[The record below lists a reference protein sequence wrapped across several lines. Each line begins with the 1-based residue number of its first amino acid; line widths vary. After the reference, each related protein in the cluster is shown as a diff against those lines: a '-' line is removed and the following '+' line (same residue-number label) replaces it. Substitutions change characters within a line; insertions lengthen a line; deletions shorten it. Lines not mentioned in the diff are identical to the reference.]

1 MKKKVIFFGALLAFV
16 AVNSSYKNGLFT
28 NNGLRVTGAPGEATC
43 MQSGCHSGG
52 TQATTTTIQLFQ
64 AGTTTAVTAFTPN
77 VQYDGKVTITAGTR
91 YGFQMT
97 CLTSS
102 NNVAAGTFATSMAN
116 TALGRDSTSRRNYIE
131 SNAIGSTGVYTFK
144 WTAPAAGTGTV
155 KFYACGNA
163 LDANGNTS
171 GDKATTATLTLTEL
185 TTTGVE
191 TNQLAG
197 AKITPNPVISV
208 FNFQLPISLEP
219 EATVE
224 IRNLAGQVM
233 VRLDAAAVQAGG
245 IQGHHLTSG
254 LYFASIKNAGQTAV
268 IPFIKD

>member
-1 MKKKVIFFGALLAFV
+1 MKKKVIFFGAFLTFV
-16 AVNSSYKNGLFT
+16 VINSSFKNGLLT
-28 NNGLRVTGAPGEATC
+28 SNGLRVTGAPTEGTC

-52 TQATTTTIQLFQ
+52 TQATTTTVQLFQ
-64 AGTTTAVTAFTPN
+64 AGTATAVTSYLPG

-97 CLTSS
+97 CLTASS
-102 NNVAAGTFATSMAN
+102 NVAAGTFATSMAG
-116 TALGRDSTSRRNYIE
+116 TALGSNSGRNYIE
-131 SNAIGSTGVYTFK
+131 SNTIGTTGVYTFK
-144 WTAPAAGTGTV
+144 WTAPAAGTSSV

-163 LDANGNTS
+163 LDANGNSS
-171 GDKATTATLTLTEL
+171 GDKATTATLTLTEE

-191 TNQLAG
+191 TNQLTG
-197 AKITPNPVISV
+197 AKITPNPVVSV

-224 IRNLAGQVM
+224 IRNLAGQVI

-245 IQGHHLTSG
+245 IQGNHLTSG
-254 LYFASIKNAGQTAV
+254 LYFANIKNAGKTAV

>member
-16 AVNSSYKNGLFT
+16 AVNSSYRNGLVT
-28 NNGLRVTGAPGEATC
+28 SNGLAVTGAPGEGTC
-43 MQSGCHSGG
+43 MNSGCHSGG
-52 TQATTTTIQLFQ
+52 TQSTRTTVLLYDVN
-64 AGTTTAVTAFTPN
+64 TAMTVTSYKPG
-77 VQYDGKVTITAGTR
+77 VQYDGVVTITAGTR

-102 NNVAAGTFATSMAN
+102 SNVAAGTFATSMAN
-116 TALGRDSTSRRNYIE
+116 TALGSKAGRNYIE

-144 WTAPAAGTGTV
+144 WTAPAAGTGSV

-163 LDANGNTS
+163 LDASGNSS
-171 GDKATTATLTLTEL
+171 GDKATTASFTLSEN
-185 TTTGVE
+185 TTTGVDN
-191 TNQLAG
+191 NQLAG
-197 AKITPNPVISV
+197 AKITPNPVLSV

-224 IRNLAGQVM
+224 IRNLAGQVI

-245 IQGHHLTSG
+245 IQGNHLTSG
-254 LYFASIKNAGQTAV
+254 LYFANIKNAGQTAV